1 MSWYI
6 IVLLVFLYIVIW
18 ILTSVIL
25 SRKWKKKNSI
35 DDAVLYGMMWP
46 IIVMVSPLI
55 LLYFIIM
62 KIVEKFG
69 YKEDKK

>member
-18 ILTSVIL
+18 ILTSIIL
-25 SRKWKKKNSI
+25 SRKWKRKNSI
-35 DDAVLYGMMWP
+35 DDATLYGMMWP
-46 IIVMVSPLI
+46 FIIMGSP
-55 LLYFIIM
+55 FIPLKFVIM

-69 YKEDKK
+69 YKEN

>member
-18 ILTSVIL
+18 ILTSITL
-25 SRKWKKKNSI
+25 SRKWKRKNSI
-35 DDAVLYGMMWP
+35 DEATLYGMMWP
-46 IIVMVSPLI
+46 FIIIGSPLV
-55 LLYFIIM
+55 LLDFVIM

-69 YKEDKK
+69 YKEDE

>member
-25 SRKWKKKNSI
+25 SRKWKRKNSI
-35 DDAVLYGMMWP
+35 DEATLYGMMWP
-46 IIVMVSPLI
+46 IIIIGSPLI
-55 LLYFIIM
+55 LLDFVIM

-69 YKEDKK
+69 YKEDEK

>member
-25 SRKWKKKNSI
+25 SRKWKRKNST
-35 DDAVLYGMMWP
+35 DDAVLYGMIWP

-55 LLYFIIM
+55 LLNFVIM
-62 KIVEKFG
+62 KIVERFG

>member
-25 SRKWKKKNSI
+25 SRKWKRKNSV

-55 LLYFIIM
+55 LLNFVIM

>member
-6 IVLLVFLYIVIW
+6 IVLLVFMYIVIW

-25 SRKWKKKNSI
+25 SRKWKRKNST
-35 DDAVLYGMMWP
+35 DDAALYGMMWP

-55 LLYFIIM
+55 LLNFVIM
-62 KIVEKFG
+62 KIVERFG

>member
-55 LLYFIIM
+55 LLNFVIM